1 MAGGIRARGSGRWEL
16 RLSERDDTGRR
27 RYHSRIVKGTED
39 DARAALDV
47 WVAERRLD
55 PARVTV
61 ADLLDRWY
69 AHTAGGRTTRSNE
82 EVLRVIRQHLQPALG
97 AFKVCE
103 VDVGVIERAYGRLRT
118 EKALAEGTLRHVHY
132 ALRPALR
139 MAVRWGWRPDN
150 PAEQVELGPLRRKTV
165 RPPRVEDVAAL
176 LAAALDEPN
185 DLGLFLRLLAVT
197 GARRAEVAALRWL
210 DVDWLTSSVVIARAL
225 SDTENDALEVKEPK
239 TAGSARRVSIDA
251 ASLDLL
257 ARMRDEL
264 ARFAEADDHE
274 WVFLAGNGQ
283 PVRPRA
289 WTARF
294 IRLRTRLGLGD
305 VRLHDLRHLAASLML
320 DSGAGVIEVAGR
332 LGHARPS
339 TTFDVYG
346 HLLGRRDSDLT
357 DAVST
362 ALNRSSVRR
371 VGDDF
376 LGPAALVGGPVLD
389 DDRVE
394 TDEQHEVHARPELRR
409 QRDRDHGQEPEHGGA
424 QMDP

>member
-1 MAGGIRARGSGRWEL
+1 MAGGIRGRGPGRWEL
-16 RLSERDDTGRR
+16 RVSERDDTGRR
-27 RYHSRIVKGTED
+27 RYHSRIVKGTETE
-39 DARAALDV
+39 ARAALDV

-61 ADLLDRWY
+61 TDLLERWY

-97 AFKVCE
+97 AFKVRE
-103 VDVGVIERAYGRLRT
+103 VDVGAIERAYGRLRL
-118 EKALAEGTLRHVHY
+118 EKGLAEGTLRHVHY

-150 PAEQVELGPLRRKTV
+150 PAEQVELGPLRRRTV
-165 RPPRVEDVAAL
+165 RPPRVEDVAGL

-225 SDTENDALEVKEPK
+225 SDTEGPLEVKEPK

-251 ASLDLL
+251 ASIDLL

-264 ARFAEADDHE
+264 ARFGEADDHQ
-274 WVFLAGNGQ
+274 WVFLADDGG
-283 PVRPRA
+283 PVRPRT

-294 IRLRTRLGLGD
+294 IRLRKRMGVT

-332 LGHARPS
+332 LGHRRPS

-346 HLLGRRDSDLT
+346 HLIGRRDSDLT
-357 DAVST
+357 DAVSD
-362 ALNRSSVRR
+362 ALSRSTRE
-371 VGDDF
+371 
-376 LGPAALVGGPVLD
+376 APVA
-389 DDRVE
+389 
-394 TDEQHEVHARPELRR
+394 QRPTI
-409 QRDRDHGQEPEHGGA
+409 EP
-424 QMDP
+424 